1 MHTLARYKITQANAI
16 KFTPPLPR
24 RKRSAIRRLGY
35 GLLNKLAL
43 EFPREFWA
51 HALKRS
57 PAAAAAAAGAAAAA
71 DDATGTY
78 TGSGTALGKS
88 FGHVGDKQGEFY
100 LFTGTEPVCRTSNA
114 LSCTEIFLFVSTV
127 FGVALCQA
135 LHLIN

>member
-1 MHTLARYKITQANAI
+1 MHAQLTSRTTACTRLTPCHTLCTTAQANTI

-43 EFPREFWA
+43 EFPRKFWS

-57 PAAAAAAAGAAAAA
+57 PTAAAGAAAA
-71 DDATGTY
+71 DATGTY

-100 LFTGTEPVCRTSNA
+100 LFTGMREPVCRASVWNFNVC
-114 LSCTEIFLFVSTV
+114 S
-127 FGVALCQA
+127 
-135 LHLIN
+135 LHQYLV